1 MARLLPSSPAA
12 GAAAALLLALLAGAA
27 QGAKTKPKTKTDF
40 IQAQGPLYGVN
51 LTQNSNFAYGM
62 DLNKDGSVMAVG
74 APFYPLTQNF
84 GAGEFLGWGGWVG
97 LVG

>member
-1 MARLLPSSPAA
+1 MARLLPSSSAA
-12 GAAAALLLALLAGAA
+12 GAAALLLALLTGAA
-27 QGAKTKPKTKTDF
+27 QGAKTKTDF
-40 IQAQGPLYGVN
+40 IQAQGPLYGAN

-84 GAGEFLGWGGWVG
+84 GAGEC
-97 LVG
+97 